1 LMALEIAP
9 PAPVMIKTL
18 PAKIMLYLGLRR

>member
-1 LMALEIAP
+1 LIALEIAP

-18 PAKIMLYLGLRR
+18 PARFMLYFGLRT